1 MVYIGYGLTDKW
13 SDGRSHTTGVSTQ
26 PSANAYLRP
35 SRRYTVLRSKGIRS
49 MAKRLACRSSSL
61 EHFIVFFLLPIFLM
75 HGLSMHVCSSPLL
88 SHILLTSIHRCQSS
102 LANFLSL
109 TIYKFV
115 VCYNCKIIES
125 N

>member
-61 EHFIVFFLLPIFLM
+61 EHFIVFFPFANLSDARPIDACLFIAFT
-75 HGLSMHVCSSPLL
+75 V
-88 SHILLTSIHRCQSS
+88 SH
-102 LANFLSL
+102 
-109 TIYKFV
+109 FV
-115 VCYNCKIIES
+115 DN
-125 N
+125 